1 MKKVILGLLLGM
13 FNVFMAQN
21 IDLKAIKTNIEDEKS
36 EFYYERLLT
45 RFKATPELMSDEEM
59 KHLYY
64 GKIFTPYYRIS
75 RSEEFDNY
83 KNLMVDIFNKEAS
96 DSEIAELA
104 KEGDRLLDIDPFNMD
119 ILLVNSNYNKDYIL
133 KMRLGKIIKTILNS
147 GNGKKNKTPFI
158 VIEVS
163 DVYFIGD
170 IQEKNLRNYHRTTEW
185 VSDGAI
191 DKFTKGKDKIYFKVL
206 YDLVK

>member
-1 MKKVILGLLLGM
+1 
-13 FNVFMAQN
+13 
-21 IDLKAIKTNIEDEKS
+21 
-36 EFYYERLLT
+36 
-45 RFKATPELMSDEEM
+45 M

-96 DSEIAELA
+96 DSEIVELA
-104 KEGDRLLDIDPFNMD
+104 KESDRLLDIDPFNMD

-133 KMRLGKIIKTILNS
+133 KMRLGKIIKTILKS

-158 VIEVS
+158 IIEVS